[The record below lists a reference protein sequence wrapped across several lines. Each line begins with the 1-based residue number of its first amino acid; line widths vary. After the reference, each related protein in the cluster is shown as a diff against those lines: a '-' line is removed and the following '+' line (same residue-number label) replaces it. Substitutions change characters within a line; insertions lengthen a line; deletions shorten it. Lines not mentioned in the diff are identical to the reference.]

1 MDLSSTA
8 YVILGLLDG
17 SRRTGYEIKQIVDRS
32 TRFFWA
38 ASYAQIYPD
47 LQRLEAAGLVEGAER
62 SRGERKR
69 REYRITAAGAKELRA
84 WLRRPPEVIET
95 RDEALLKLFFAGSLP
110 ETAPTALEHK
120 RRLHAE
126 KLARLLEIEPAVAEH
141 ATPYQYATLRFG
153 IAVSE
158 FCVRWCEEALEDL
171 PGDRQPANRNE
182 EEDRLDV

>member
-1 MDLSSTA
+1 MALSSTA

-17 SRRTGYEIKQIVDRS
+17 TRRTGYGIKQVVDRS

-38 ASYAQIYPD
+38 ASYGQIYPE
-47 LQRLEAAGLVEGAER
+47 LRRLEAAGLVEGADR

-69 REYRITAAGAKELRA
+69 KEYRLTAAGRQELRA

-110 ETAPTALEHK
+110 ESAPRALEHK

-126 KLARLLEIEPAVAEH
+126 KLARLREIEPAVAEH

-153 IAVSE
+153 LALSE
-158 FCVRWCEEALEDL
+158 FCVRWCEEALEEL
-171 PGDRQPANRNE
+171 RGDGETSNRTE
-182 EEDRLDV
+182 RSTA